1 MEQISGW
8 ASLRNSRPVTDQD
21 GPPNSDFVLRAGTVS
36 VRRKPVLI
44 SIQFVY
50 IENILDCV
58 SRTIHCSLV
67 FFSLFIFK
75 TL

>member
-1 MEQISGW
+1 MEQTSGW
-8 ASLRNSRPVTDQD
+8 ASMRNSRPVTDQD
-21 GPPNSDFVLRAGTVS
+21 GPPNSDLVLRAGTVL

-67 FFSLFIFK
+67 FFCLFIFK